1 MAHDQEALAAAATRL
16 YALVP
21 GEFIA
26 ARGQAAKQAKADGDG
41 ELAAALGA
49 LRRPTVAAWAVNLL
63 ARSPG
68 ALDAIVAL
76 GTDLRAAQA
85 RLDTRAMRELGSRRS
100 GVIAQTTAAATDLVT
115 EADPSAGVSGAVR
128 EQIEATLTAAI
139 ADPGAQ
145 DAVTSGT
152 LVTALSYAGFGEVE
166 IGEAV
171 AVPLRVVPAPAQD
184 GDATRNGNP
193 NDATSGPD
201 NPEADADTDVA
212 AEPDVPHEPDP
223 AAVRAAEQTLE
234 KARQRLEVAESAMAQ
249 ARARRAQARRAVEQA
264 QEELDRVQDGDA

>member
-21 GEFIA
+21 GDFIA
-26 ARGQAAKQAKADGDG
+26 ERGRAAKAAKADGDG
-41 ELAAALGA
+41 DLAAALGA

-68 ALDAIVAL
+68 ALDAVVAL
-76 GTDLRAAQA
+76 GTDLRSAQA

-100 GVIAQTTAAATDLVT
+100 QVIARTTATATALVT

-171 AVPLRVVPAPAQD
+171 AVPLRVVPTPAQD
-184 GDATRNGNP
+184 GGAAWHGNP
-193 NDATSGPD
+193 AEATSGPD
-201 NPEADADTDVA
+201 HPPPGTDTGHDPG
-212 AEPDVPHEPDP
+212 PDVSGEPDP

-264 QEELDRVQDGDA
+264 QAELDRVQDGDA